1 MPMTIKRLSQLYY
14 LNSEIEQDKRRLAEL
29 ESVAS
34 GITTKI
40 TGLPHSTDISDKT
53 AIAAEIADL
62 KAGIETKI
70 KLTVIE
76 YNRLM
81 RYIDTVDDSLMR
93 QILTLR
99 HINGLSWG
107 AIGEQ
112 VHMGRAGVFKKYMRF
127 FKIGNKGNTQV

>member
-40 TGLPHSTDISDKT
+40 TGLPHGTDISDKT

-62 KAGIETKI
+62 KVGIEAKI
-70 KLTVIE
+70 KLTFVE

-99 HINGLSWG
+99 HINGLSWER
-107 AIGEQ
+107 IGQELSYSESGIRKK
-112 VHMGRAGVFKKYMRF
+112 HGKFLKECGKCGR
-127 FKIGNKGNTQV
+127 